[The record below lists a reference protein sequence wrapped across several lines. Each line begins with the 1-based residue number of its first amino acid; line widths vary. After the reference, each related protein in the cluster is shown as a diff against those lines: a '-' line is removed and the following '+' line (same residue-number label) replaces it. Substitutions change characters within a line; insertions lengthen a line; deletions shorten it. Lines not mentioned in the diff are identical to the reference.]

1 MSLSIDNA
9 IFDLLAQAGPG
20 ESINPNQ
27 VAQAV
32 DPETWRR
39 QLPKVRTT
47 AVGLARQGKIEIL
60 RKGKPVDPNTFKGIY
75 RLRLPVAGE

>member
-75 RLRLPVAGE
+75 RLRLPVEGE

>member
-60 RKGKPVDPNTFKGIY
+60 RKGKPVDPNTFKGFY
-75 RLRLPVAGE
+75 RLRLRV